1 MSMSL
6 LVLFVFYTTPLSR
19 VVFNDDDKQALTK
32 AVRED
37 VTIRIL
43 LLILALARTTFL
55 WRVDDSSAGKEG
67 GMRHVA
73 RHWQV
78 PGADRWRRV
87 VVCLVVL
94 LLINVKNICD
104 CTLNEIVTYISTS

>member
-37 VTIRIL
+37 VVVRIL
-43 LLILALARTTFL
+43 LLVLALARTTFL
-55 WRVDDSSAGKEG
+55 WRVDDSGAGKEG
-67 GMRHVA
+67 GVCHVA

-78 PGADRWRRV
+78 PGDRWRRV
-87 VVCLVVL
+87 VVCFIVL
-94 LLINVKNICD
+94 LLVNM
-104 CTLNEIVTYISTS
+104 TYIL